1 MMNSTAVK
9 ICGLQGV
16 EVLKSMLNLPVDYIG
31 LVFAKSR
38 RQLNIEQ
45 AKPLI
50 EQLSYWENATKP
62 QSVGVFVNPTLAEL
76 TRLLDS
82 LPLDVIQLHGQESP
96 AFCQEVKE
104 LGVKVFKFLPMKGK
118 EASSEEINYDSLDH
132 YAGVIDGLLLDTFDP
147 HYGGGSGNTFDWS
160 QITPYQ
166 AWARDKSIPL
176 FVAGGLHPDNVG
188 SLVSEFCP
196 DGVDVSSG
204 VETNGVKDIEKVVAF
219 VERVK
224 TA

>member
-38 RQLNIEQ
+38 RQLSIEQ

-50 EQLSYWENATKP
+50 EQISYWENAIKP
-62 QSVGVFVNPTLAEL
+62 QSVGVFVNPTLTEL
-76 TRLLDS
+76 THLLES
-82 LPLDVIQLHGQESP
+82 LPLDVIQLHGQESA
-96 AFCQEVKE
+96 AFCEEVKE
-104 LGVKVFKFLPMKGK
+104 LGVKVFKFLPMKREG
-118 EASSEEINYDSLDH
+118 ASSEQIDYSLLDQ

-147 HYGGGSGNTFDWS
+147 HVGGGSGKTFDWS

-166 AWARDKSIPL
+166 TWASEKSIPL

-188 SLVSEFCP
+188 ALVSEFGP